1 MYVILH
7 VYKQT
12 ITSCLANCML
22 TGFCVREKSRRL
34 VVELIDK
41 LGNME
46 KCNEQQSK
54 HLKSTS
60 GSLSM
65 LFA

>member
-46 KCNEQQSK
+46 NAMSSK
-54 HLKSTS
+54 SS
-60 GSLSM
+60 I
-65 LFA
+65 